1 MQQGEY
7 GPGIQKAIALL
18 IQYGELF
25 DAQKLV
31 SVAHCHISPD
41 IPNAL
46 LEKYTEGVNRIKP
59 ICSLHPCLYPE
70 EAERIIG
77 RKITD
82 QDCMADGYVTLDP
95 EEYTFRME
103 LFKKLGFLPTS
114 TCVPYLIGLVPR
126 PNDIVAW
133 TGSGGQV
140 TSNSVFAAKANR
152 DGHSSALA
160 SAVTGKTPDISLI
173 RRENRNAQVVF
184 RVEELDTQKFNI
196 GDYGALGYYI
206 GLTAGTRN
214 AAIDGL
220 SDDMTLEQC
229 KYLLSPLPVS
239 GGCTLCHIIGLTP
252 EAPTLAQALGGKQ
265 AEETI
270 TVRKN
275 DIEDIYHKLTTA
287 KSNQVDLVVF
297 GCPHLTIQEIKKVAL
312 ALADKTI
319 HVEEAPA
326 PETIRLEHGGYPGF
340 WFPRD
345 IAISLQKDVE
355 ELQELRKLL
364 KLTDQQLAVKV
375 ERLALQREIADTNK
389 QAATTAKNALS
400 KAVKLRREAE
410 EDRDSFFAG
419 KPWFWLTIG
428 VAAGIIT
435 SVVLVT
441 QTKD

>member
-1 MQQGEY
+1 MHQGEY
-7 GPGIQKAIALL
+7 GPGIQKAISLL

-25 DAQKLV
+25 CAKKLV

-46 LEKYTEGVNRIKP
+46 LEKYTEGVDRVKP

-95 EEYTFRME
+95 EEYTFRMD

-140 TSNSVFAAKANR
+140 TSNSVFGAKANR

-184 RVEELDTQKFNI
+184 RVDELDTQKFNI

-206 GLTAGTRN
+206 GLSAGTRN

-220 SDDMTLEQC
+220 NDDMTLEQC

-239 GGCTLCHIIGLTP
+239 GGCTLCHIIGVTP

-287 KSNQVDLVVF
+287 KRNQVDLVIF
-297 GCPHLTIQEIKKVAL
+297 GCPHLTIQEIKNVAL
-312 ALADKTI
+312 VLADKKVHEGTRLMLATAKPIYHLAKTAGFVDLIEQAGGEFVDICVATGNPLIYLSDVNVVMTNSTRAAHYIVRMTNEKVQTI
-319 HVEEAPA
+319 
-326 PETIRLEHGGYPGF
+326 Y
-340 WFPRD
+340 
-345 IAISLQKDVE
+345 
-355 ELQELRKLL
+355 
-364 KLTDQQLAVKV
+364 
-375 ERLALQREIADTNK
+375 ADTVFCLD
-389 QAATTAKNALS
+389 AAITG
-400 KAVKLRREAE
+400 KAV
-410 EDRDSFFAG
+410 
-419 KPWFWLTIG
+419 
-428 VAAGIIT
+428 
-435 SVVLVT
+435 
-441 QTKD
+441 

>member
-1 MQQGEY
+1 MYQGEY
-7 GPGIQKAIALL
+7 GPGIQKAISLL
-18 IQYGELF
+18 FQYGELF
-25 DAQKLV
+25 GAEKLV

-46 LEKYTEGVNRIKP
+46 LEKYTEGVDSVKP

-77 RKITD
+77 REITG

-103 LFKKLGFLPTS
+103 LFKRLGFLPTS

-140 TSNSVFAAKANR
+140 TSNSVFGAKANR

-160 SAVTGKTPDISLI
+160 SAVTGRTPDISLI
-173 RRENRNAQVVF
+173 RRENRNAQIVF
-184 RVEELDTQKFNI
+184 RVDELDTQKFNI

-206 GLTAGTRN
+206 GLAAGTRN

-220 SDDMTLEQC
+220 GDDITLEQC

-239 GGCTLCHIIGLTP
+239 GGCTMCHIIGVTP
-252 EAPTLAQALGGKQ
+252 EAPTLAKALGGKQ

-270 TVRKN
+270 TVRKS
-275 DIEDIYHKLTTA
+275 DIEDVYHKLTTA
-287 KSNQVDLVVF
+287 KRKQVDLVVF

-312 ALADKTI
+312 VLVDKKVHEGTRLMLGTAKPIYHLAKTAGFI
-319 HVEEAPA
+319 DIIEHAGGEFVDICVATGNPLIYLSDVNVVMTNSTRAAHYIVRMTNEKVQ
-326 PETIRLEHGGYPGF
+326 TIY
-340 WFPRD
+340 
-345 IAISLQKDVE
+345 
-355 ELQELRKLL
+355 
-364 KLTDQQLAVKV
+364 
-375 ERLALQREIADTNK
+375 ADTVFCLD
-389 QAATTAKNALS
+389 AAITG
-400 KAVKLRREAE
+400 R
-410 EDRDSFFAG
+410 AG
-419 KPWFWLTIG
+419 
-428 VAAGIIT
+428 
-435 SVVLVT
+435 
-441 QTKD
+441 